1 MIDNLTNGMIRL
13 SEEISALRHNRAVL
27 TGDLAIGRANLGS
40 SISEMISGFQSD
52 RQQMGEQTKAER
64 DEARATLERTIA
76 EMISRFQ
83 SDRQQMG
90 EQTKAE
96 RDEARAT
103 LERTIAEMISGFQS
117 DRQQMGEQT
126 RADVAEC
133 VSHVKDAVIGLR
145 QSVAGL
151 RAEFASDIKGA
162 QAAWSASHGQ
172 THEAGAKTK
181 SKKD

>member
-40 SISEMISGFQSD
+40 SISEMISG
-52 RQQMGEQTKAER
+52 
-64 DEARATLERTIA
+64 
-76 EMISRFQ
+76 FQ

-162 QAAWSASHGQ
+162 QAAWSASDGQ

>member
-83 SDRQQMG
+83 SDRKQMG
-90 EQTKAE
+90 EQTK
-96 RDEARAT
+96 
-103 LERTIAEMISGFQS
+103 
-117 DRQQMGEQT
+117 
-126 RADVAEC
+126 ADVAEC